1 MSDATDSTTIGE
13 YEKNSR
19 ERIKVSL
26 ATFKGHR
33 FCDVR
38 VYAASQ
44 DGTYVPTKSGITTP
58 LARITDLI
66 DLLRKA
72 DTAAKNGGGS

>member
-1 MSDATDSTTIGE
+1 MSDATDNTTIGE
-13 YEKNSR
+13 YEKNAR
-19 ERIKVSL
+19 ERIRVSL

-38 VYAASQ
+38 VYAATQ

-58 LARITDLI
+58 LTRIPALI
-66 DLLRKA
+66 DLLSQA
-72 DTAAKNGGGS
+72 DAAANNGGVA